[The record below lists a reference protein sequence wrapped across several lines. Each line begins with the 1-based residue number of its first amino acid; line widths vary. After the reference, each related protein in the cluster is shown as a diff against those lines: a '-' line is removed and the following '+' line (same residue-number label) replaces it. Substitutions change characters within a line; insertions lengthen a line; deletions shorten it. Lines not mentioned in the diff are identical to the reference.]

1 MADCSRSPSQQ
12 NGWYAAVCLCQSQWP
27 QRTRWWWRRWGWTRW
42 CRCRIAPSFSLAG
55 WTSSAAAGSTSSVGL
70 FWWGSWCW
78 APTWG
83 PGRWWCPGSGRTPQ
97 CRLGSLS
104 GWWGWVGL
112 GSSWNLQP
120 SPLFSEH
127 WAPGCSVHTR
137 SPDGR
142 FPTCRR
148 THPHQ
153 RWAQWGWCRPR
164 TWGVWRTGAWRC
176 SCWCTGRRVEGKE
189 HSLEGNRCLWSWNPR
204 HASPASR
211 VASCRTVQILCRCFL
226 SLPAFNPQVSLSR
239 AQTSSEAQQF
249 NFIHYLKALY
259 IEGRDPENYR
269 ETQQFPQRAA
279 LWRLWRE

>member
-27 QRTRWWWRRWGWTRW
+27 QRTRWWWRRWGWTQW
-42 CRCRIAPSFSLAG
+42 CRCRIAQSFSLAG

-83 PGRWWCPGSGRTPQ
+83 PGRWWCPRTPQ

-104 GWWGWVGL
+104 GWWGRVGL
-112 GSSWNLQP
+112 GSFWNLQP

-142 FPTCRR
+142 SPTCRR

-153 RWAQWGWCRPR
+153 RWAQWGWCHPR
-164 TWGVWRTGAWRC
+164 TWGVWRTGDWRC
-176 SCWCTGRRVEGKE
+176 SCWYTGRRVEGKE

-204 HASPASR
+204 HASPASH
-211 VASCRTVQILCRCFL
+211 VASCRTGSQWSTCRWSQAHSAGRACPEAEPEWWCWRQSWSPQTGSWRRFL
-226 SLPAFNPQVSLSR
+226 RSPGAGGWG
-239 AQTSSEAQQF
+239 
-249 NFIHYLKALY
+249 
-259 IEGRDPENYR
+259 EGPC
-269 ETQQFPQRAA
+269 
-279 LWRLWRE
+279 